1 MARGAPHRQNT
12 QESYPW
18 RALVFEPRDHV
29 AAPAELAGRVI
40 AITGAGSGIG
50 RAVALACARH
60 QATVLLIG
68 RDSGKLEA
76 VHAQMVAANSPEPSI
91 ALIDLEQAVARDY
104 DEIADAVLERYGR
117 LDGLLHN
124 AGLLGSLAPIEHYDV
139 PTWCRVLHVNLT
151 AAFVLTQ
158 VLLPALKKSADA
170 SVVFTASSVGR
181 RGRAYW
187 GAYAVSKFAL
197 EGLSQVLSEELEGIS
212 QVRVNTLNPGR
223 ARTAMRRQA
232 YPAEDFSQVPLPES
246 LTAAYIALLGPAS
259 HGVSGGAF
267 DAQPPARA
275 PASAADASSPGSSA
289 RSSS

>member
-1 MARGAPHRQNT
+1 M
-12 QESYPW
+12 
-18 RALVFEPRDHV
+18 VFEPRDHI
-29 AAPAELAGRVI
+29 AGPAELAGRVI
-40 AITGAGSGIG
+40 AITGAGSGLG

-60 QATVLLIG
+60 QATVVLIG
-68 RDSGKLEA
+68 RDAARLEA
-76 VHAQMVAANSPEPSI
+76 VDAEIAAAHGPEASI
-91 ALIDLEQAVARDY
+91 ALLDLEKALARDY
-104 DEIADAVLERYGR
+104 DQLADALLERYGR

-124 AGLLGSLAPIEHYDV
+124 AGVLGPLSPIEHYDV
-139 PTWCRVLHVNLT
+139 PTWCRVLHVNPT

-158 VLLPALKKSADA
+158 VLLPVLKKSADA

-212 QVRVNTLNPGR
+212 RVRVNTLNPGR

-232 YPAEDFSQVPLPES
+232 YPAEDFTQVPLPES
-246 LTAAYIALLGPAS
+246 LTGAYIALLGPAS
-259 HGVSGGAF
+259 RGVTGGGF
-267 DAQPPARA
+267 DAQPPAR
-275 PASAADASSPGSSA
+275 SSPAESSA